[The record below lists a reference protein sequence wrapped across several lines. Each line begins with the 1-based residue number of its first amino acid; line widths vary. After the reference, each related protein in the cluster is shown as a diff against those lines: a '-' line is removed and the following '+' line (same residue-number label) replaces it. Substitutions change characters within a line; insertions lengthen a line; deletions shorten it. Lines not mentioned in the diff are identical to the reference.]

1 MEGTSKDVFISE
13 NEICLFNKMINIS
26 INFKIAIKILS
37 FWLFLRSRGFVDISK
52 KIILADNTF
61 LRCVCAE
68 AEMALALFE
77 RKHNQPKPFTSSIS
91 CPVIWK
97 LASENLSPADVFE
110 DMEKAYEDIL
120 AIQERLCNF
129 DFHENTKG
137 KSEDPNADNKGIHA
151 SKLNPSAKE
160 WKPAPENERTLF
172 MTFSR
177 GRPLSKPEIMNFFD
191 RYHFLIFFIHL
202 NILMFIKNKKK
213 KKKVFS
219 SIHYYDVIL
228 QVYSKCFTRKYGAC
242 VEDVFI
248 HKPQGRDP
256 EFGKIVFK
264 FSWIPNLILEN
275 NESVLIYIGHNTIC
289 LKKFKSG

>member
-26 INFKIAIKILS
+26 INFEIAIKILS

-52 KIILADNTF
+52 KIILADNSF
-61 LRCVCAE
+61 LRCVCGE

-91 CPVIWK
+91 CPLIWK
-97 LASENLSPADVFE
+97 LATENLSPADVFE

-202 NILMFIKNKKK
+202 NILMFIKKKK
-213 KKKVFS
+213 FLVPFIIMMLSYKCILTVLLGNMELVWRMFSFTSHKAEIQSLEKLFS
-219 SIHYYDVIL
+219 SSHG
-228 QVYSKCFTRKYGAC
+228 S
-242 VEDVFI
+242 
-248 HKPQGRDP
+248 
-256 EFGKIVFK
+256 
-264 FSWIPNLILEN
+264 LI
-275 NESVLIYIGHNTIC
+275 
-289 LKKFKSG
+289 

>member
-1 MEGTSKDVFISE
+1 
-13 NEICLFNKMINIS
+13 
-26 INFKIAIKILS
+26 
-37 FWLFLRSRGFVDISK
+37 
-52 KIILADNTF
+52 
-61 LRCVCAE
+61 
-68 AEMALALFE
+68 MALALFE

-91 CPVIWK
+91 CPLIWK
-97 LASENLSPADVFE
+97 LATENLSPADVFE

-191 RYHFLIFFIHL
+191 R
-202 NILMFIKNKKK
+202 
-213 KKKVFS
+213 
-219 SIHYYDVIL
+219 
-228 QVYSKCFTRKYGAC
+228 KYGAC